1 MAKHIKRAV
10 KAALFVAAVLYMP
23 YKVFGWIGVEA
34 FKTQVF
40 LAFVGSALQGVFS
53 KGTDGGVQNFGTKFA
68 NRSAIAPR
76 QIIYGECRVGGTIVN
91 IRTSGT
97 DNHKLHL
104 LIALAGHE
112 CQSLENVSIGDTTLT
127 TSTSGAFQMVT
138 NSKYTNTDNDNAF
151 ASGRLIRYR
160 FVDGSQTT
168 ADTSVRT
175 AMPGMTTS
183 DIGKDIAYVYVECI
197 YDNEKFGSFPNL
209 SFVVKGKKVFDP
221 RNSSTAFSSN
231 PALIIR
237 DYLADTTYG
246 LKAQTDE
253 LNDTT
258 NAGGFSSAAN
268 TCDQS
273 VTLNNV
279 GATSNRYTCNGFTDM
294 GANPQD
300 VIRMLLTSCGGK
312 LSYVD
317 GKFQLFVAAA
327 QTPSLTI
334 TDDDILAPPVF
345 STGNAESLPNAV
357 KSVFVDSLQRYQPG
371 DCPVE
376 EDSTFLSEDT
386 PTGESS
392 ANYKSILELQ
402 LPFTTNIKEAQ
413 RLQRIF
419 LRQMRQKISVNI
431 VTHLAFM
438 KVQPGDW
445 VYLTNSRLGFDQK
458 IFEVEEVQ
466 VVPQEAEGGVF
477 LTTELVLRE
486 NSNSVTSYTFNEY
499 STPSDDDDPGDS
511 DDRSISAPSSL
522 TGTVQSIIDGPTNKI
537 NIVTNWTNASNDN
550 ISGTEI
556 SYKLS
561 TDSNFSGFSVMKGV
575 DTMTIP
581 NVSDNKTYNIKARHF
596 TPDGI
601 FSDYTS
607 VINVAVAVAGNPGVP
622 TSLSASTTLKLGIMV
637 SWINPTDTNLRSIKL
652 YRKTSNTTPT
662 DDTDLIETF
671 AGEPGKRMRVRQGIQ
686 DGLTAGTTYFFWV
699 RSVNHLGNHSAFVG
713 SVSGIFGAFNGGD
726 VGLNNLNDLDPSQNT
741 KLTGVETGATVGAKA
756 GVNLKDSGNTVL
768 DDVDFRNED
777 LAIDFTGNTTFRI
790 KKGSTVIDTQAFDKG
805 NVGLTDLDSLESGT
819 GTKLSGIES
828 GATVGAKLG
837 TNLKDSGNNSLSD
850 ADVRNSDLVIAKNSQ
865 TLQLKKG
872 STLIDSVSVDKGFV
886 GLSDLDSLESGTG
899 TKLSGIETG
908 ATVGAVAGTNLKDS
922 GNNTLADADVRN
934 SDLVITKNSQD
945 IQIKKG
951 ATLIDSVSID
961 KSTVGLSDLNSL
973 QSGSGTKL
981 AGIEANATFGAKA
994 GTNLLDSNENNI
1006 NDDDLLNSSLSI
1018 DFTGNT
1024 TLQLKKG
1031 SSVVDTQ
1038 AFTKTNVGLSD
1049 LDSLEAG
1056 TGTKL
1061 SGIESGATVGARA
1074 GVNLKRNNNTV
1085 VGDADIITS
1094 EGTSDD
1100 TENVN
1105 SVAKADITGSITGAQ
1120 TNVASVIQNLAAGTQ
1135 SINAG
1140 SLDAGTINTS
1150 LLKLDELFLPTSGT
1164 GFSGQT
1170 VTFNSTM
1177 TQVSLGDIG
1186 TGPGF
1191 YMGTCSIQI
1200 TDAQGDDIRGA
1211 SLHIDIKAGVSVV
1224 YTKYWGIGQK
1234 EGNRY
1239 YDHTD
1244 QFGDSGDLPVMH
1256 LEFAYFH
1263 TASTT
1268 LSLHINGDSN
1278 DTQTTCLAR
1287 ARVVKFGAETVT
1299 FNPTSISAVTGA
1311 TASSTQ
1317 DSGTVTVS
1325 GFTGTKAVN
1334 LSGNSSA
1341 LVSVNGGT
1349 FTASPGTIS
1358 ANQTFEIRLTASPT
1372 AGTTRSA
1379 TVEIGGTAIT
1389 FSVTTAGTYTPSY
1402 SGGGGSGGAG
1412 GGFETTNQIV

>member
-10 KAALFVAAVLYMP
+10 KAALFIAAILYMP
-23 YKVFGWIGVEA
+23 YKVFEWITIET

-112 CQSLENVSIGDTTLT
+112 CQSLENISIGDTTLT
-127 TSTSGAFQMVT
+127 TSTSGSFQMVT

-237 DYLADTTYG
+237 DYLSDSIYG
-246 LKAQTDE
+246 LKATSDE

-273 VTLNNV
+273 VTLDNV
-279 GATSNRYTCNGFTDM
+279 GATANRYTCNGFTDM

-317 GKFQLFVAAA
+317 GRFQLFVAAA

-357 KSVFVDSLQRYQPG
+357 KSVFVDSNQRYQPG

-477 LTTELVLRE
+477 LTTELMLRE

-522 TGTVQSIIDGPTNKI
+522 SGTVQSIIDGPTNKI

-596 TPDGI
+596 TADGI

-607 VINVAVAVAGNPGVP
+607 VINVDVAVAGNPGSP
-622 TSLSASTTLKLGIMV
+622 TSLTASTTLKLGIMV
-637 SWINPTDTNLRSIKL
+637 SWINPTDSNLRSIKL

-686 DGLTAGTTYFFWV
+686 DGLSAGTTYFFWV
-699 RSVNHLGNHSAFVG
+699 RAVNHLGNHSAFVG
-713 SVSGIFGAFNGGD
+713 SASGIFGAFNGGD
-726 VGLNNLNDLDPSQNT
+726 VGLNNLGDLDSTQNT
-741 KLTGVETGATVGAKA
+741 KLTNIEDNATVGAKA

-805 NVGLTDLDSLESGT
+805 NVGLSDLDSLESGS

-828 GATVGAKLG
+828 GATVGAVAG
-837 TNLKDSGNNSLSD
+837 TNLKDSGNNTLAD

-872 STLIDSVSVDKGFV
+872 STLIDSVSVDKAF
-886 GLSDLDSLESGTG
+886 
-899 TKLSGIETG
+899 
-908 ATVGAVAGTNLKDS
+908 
-922 GNNTLADADVRN
+922 
-934 SDLVITKNSQD
+934 
-945 IQIKKG
+945 
-951 ATLIDSVSID
+951 
-961 KSTVGLSDLNSL
+961 VGLSDLNSL

-981 AGIEANATFGAKA
+981 AGIENNATFGAKA
-994 GTNLLDSNENNI
+994 GTNLLDSNENSI

-1018 DFTGNT
+1018 DFSGNT

-1038 AFTKTNVGLSD
+1038 ALTKTNVGLSD

-1140 SLDAGTINTS
+1140 SLNAGTINTS

-1191 YMGTCSIQI
+1191 YMGTCSITI

-1211 SLHIDIKAGVSVV
+1211 SLHIDIKAGNSVV

-1244 QFGDSGDLPVMH
+1244 QFGDSGDLPTMH

-1278 DTQTTCLAR
+1278 DTQTTCLAT

-1341 LVSVNGGT
+1341 LVSINGGT
-1349 FTASPGTIS
+1349 FTASPGSIS
-1358 ANQTFEIRLTASPT
+1358 ANQTFEIRLTASAT

-1402 SGGGGSGGAG
+1402 SGGGGSGSAG